1 VADAY
6 RQCRL
11 GHADDVDDA
20 DGREVLSF
28 SDALR
33 RAASCLSRASTFGS
47 ALRQDTASRTTCGW
61 STVSCFGV
69 AVLWERSVTDDDDVV
84 ESCAL
89 VTVPAN
95 RLLAEIDNTTGQ
107 MPAILRREDY
117 DTWLRSRVA
126 EASELLETYP
136 QTRMVSHPVA
146 PYVNHLEF
154 DEPRLI
160 QPAPQEPVQ

>member
-1 VADAY
+1 VPLAGFYVWQRTQAGH
-6 RQCRL
+6 RQPYYVRL
-11 GHADDVDDA
+11 VN
-20 DGREVLSF
+20 RLV
-28 SDALR
+28 
-33 RAASCLSRASTFGS
+33 
-47 ALRQDTASRTTCGW
+47 
-61 STVSCFGV
+61 FGV
-69 AVLWERSVTDDDDVV
+69 AVVWDRSVTDDDEVV

-95 RLLAEIDNTTGQ
+95 PLLAEIDNTTGQ

-126 EASELLETYP
+126 EAAGLLETYP
-136 QTRMVSHPVA
+136 RTRMVSHPVA